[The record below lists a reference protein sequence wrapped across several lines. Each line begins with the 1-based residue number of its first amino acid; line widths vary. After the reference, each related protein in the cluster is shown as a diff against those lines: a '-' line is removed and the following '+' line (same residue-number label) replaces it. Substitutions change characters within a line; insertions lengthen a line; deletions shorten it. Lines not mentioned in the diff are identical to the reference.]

1 VSQDVY
7 IRARDLCIDFPVAA
21 SRPMEDEN
29 VGRPSAAGRFVTI
42 GKRRFLRAI
51 DQMNFGIEVGERI
64 GIWGK
69 NGSGKTTLLR
79 TLRGVYPPTGG
90 EVEVRGRVQSFF
102 NLSFGMNEDATGYE
116 NILLRGVL
124 MGATPAMMRKLT
136 PEIAAFSELGEFL
149 SMPMRSYSAGMRMR
163 LGFSVALS
171 LPSDILLMDE
181 WLSVGDVDFRR
192 KASDRLKVFVQASK
206 LLVIASHNR
215 KMLDG
220 LCTRIFT
227 IEEGRIVS
235 DEQIRGKNKGIRFS
249 IDEEQMTLE

>member
-1 VSQDVY
+1 MSDDVY

-21 SRPMEDEN
+21 
-29 VGRPSAAGRFVTI
+29 GRALDDSEGGGPASAGRFVTVN
-42 GKRRFLRAI
+42 KSRYLRAI
-51 DQMNFGIEVGERI
+51 DHMSFDVEVGERI

-79 TLRGVYPPTGG
+79 ALRGVYAPTAG
-90 EVEVRGRVQSFF
+90 EVEVGGRIQSFF
-102 NLSFGMNEDATGYE
+102 NLSFGMNDDATGYE

-124 MGATPAMMRKLT
+124 MGATPAQMRQLT
-136 PEIAAFSELGEFL
+136 EEIAAFSELGEFL
-149 SMPMRSYSAGMRMR
+149 NMPLRSYSAGMRMR
-163 LGFSVALS
+163 LGFSVALA

-192 KASDRLKVFVQASK
+192 KASDRLKAFVQASK

-227 IEEGRIVS
+227 IDGGCIVS
-235 DEQIRGKNKGIRFS
+235 DEQIRGKNKGVRFA
-249 IDEEQMTLE
+249 INEDQVAVE